1 MRFLILPVQEL
12 VFPKSDKVQVYVDD
26 RELKSGVCKALFEKG
41 ALLNPKRLDVGD
53 FVLSPRVVVERKN
66 AADFESSIIDGR
78 LFQQAQAMR
87 ENFPSPLF
95 ALVGDDFQRLNP
107 KALRGA
113 FISLAIDYKIPMF
126 FFDTEAELA
135 DFLYALG
142 EREQLR
148 APKEQKVQFE
158 KRCATMADRQRLI
171 VESLPNVGP
180 KGAKALLR
188 HFGSV
193 ESILE
198 ADEDELQDVEGIG
211 GKTAKEIRE
220 VIEAEYGECE
230 KDR

>member
-1 MRFLILPVQEL
+1 M
-12 VFPKSDKVQVYVDD
+12 
-26 RELKSGVCKALFEKG
+26 
-41 ALLNPKRLDVGD
+41 
-53 FVLSPRVVVERKN
+53 
-66 AADFESSIIDGR
+66 
-78 LFQQAQAMR
+78 
-87 ENFPSPLF
+87 
-95 ALVGDDFQRLNP
+95 
-107 KALRGA
+107 
-113 FISLAIDYKIPMF
+113 
-126 FFDTEAELA
+126 
-135 DFLYALG
+135 YALG

-220 VIEAEYGECE
+220 VIGAEYGECE
-230 KDR
+230 KDK

>member
-1 MRFLILPVQEL
+1 MQEL
-12 VFPKSDKVQVYVDD
+12 VFPKSDKVQAYVDD
-26 RELKSGVCKALFEKG
+26 RELKSDVCKALFEKG
-41 ALLNPKRLDVGD
+41 ALLLPKRLDVGD
-53 FVLSPRVVVERKN
+53 FILSGRVCMERKN
-66 AADFESSIIDGR
+66 AADFESSIVDGR

-87 ENFPSPLF
+87 ENFASPLL
-95 ALVGDDFQRLNP
+95 ALVGGDFQRLNP

-113 FISLAIDYKIPMF
+113 FISLAVDYRIPLF
-126 FFDTEAELA
+126 FFDTDAELA

-148 APKEQKVQFE
+148 APQERKVQFE

-188 HFGSV
+188 HFGSI
-193 ESILE
+193 ESAFS

-220 VIEAEYGECE
+220 VIEAEYGECA
-230 KDR
+230 DR